1 MAIDEKLL
9 KSVIAEVLKE
19 MNTADTSAASAVE
32 GETYECPGMQIT
44 EIGDAEKGTNPN
56 EVVLG
61 LAPAFGESQTT
72 NIVGIPHADIVKEV
86 MAGKKK
92 VFPVESLKFTEHPM
106 YLSSLMMLLN
116 YQVQA
121 SELEFSPKVLL

>member
-72 NIVGIPHADIVKEV
+72 NIVGIPHADMSDDVRREL
-86 MAGKKK
+86 KKAFRILYRSGLSGT
-92 VFPVESLKFTEHPM
+92 VR
-106 YLSSLMMLLN
+106 SSL
-116 YQVQA
+116 QRSA
-121 SELEFSPKVLL
+121 SS

>member
-19 MNTADTSAASAVE
+19 MNTTSSAAAE
-32 GETYECPGMQIT
+32 EAYECPGMQIT

-72 NIVGIPHADIVKEV
+72 NIVGIPHAAIV
-86 MAGKKK
+86 
-92 VFPVESLKFTEHPM
+92 
-106 YLSSLMMLLN
+106 
-116 YQVQA
+116 
-121 SELEFSPKVLL
+121 

>member
-72 NIVGIPHADIVKEV
+72 NIVGIPHADIVWLV
-86 MAGKKK
+86 WKKK

>member
-86 MAGKKK
+86 MAGLE
-92 VFPVESLKFTEHPM
+92 VESLKFTEHPM

>member
-86 MAGKKK
+86 MAGI
-92 VFPVESLKFTEHPM
+92 FHRS
-106 YLSSLMMLLN
+106 
-116 YQVQA
+116 
-121 SELEFSPKVLL
+121 

>member
-61 LAPAFGESQTT
+61 LAPAFGESR
-72 NIVGIPHADIVKEV
+72 
-86 MAGKKK
+86 
-92 VFPVESLKFTEHPM
+92 
-106 YLSSLMMLLN
+106 YSSCRYCKRGYGWSGRRRCFL
-116 YQVQA
+116 
-121 SELEFSPKVLL
+121 

>member
-61 LAPAFGESQTT
+61 LAPAFGD
-72 NIVGIPHADIVKEV
+72 NK
-86 MAGKKK
+86 
-92 VFPVESLKFTEHPM
+92 
-106 YLSSLMMLLN
+106 YRRYSSCRYCKRGYGWSGRRRCFL
-116 YQVQA
+116 
-121 SELEFSPKVLL
+121 